1 MAAAATAD
9 HRARSVDRV
18 GICRLRVADLPR
30 LHSADPTTGGFP
42 RVRSNRVT
50 FHHPVAFWLGCLA
63 VAAGVCLHLPMYVMA
78 APMHYRLAGMPMDK
92 GMLVGMVLIPGG
104 VLLAAWGLMPRLAQ
118 VRLTT
123 HGGEQLHW
131 RVADNARL
139 SRAHWMLVLAL
150 SVALTI
156 DVMKPA
162 SIAFVMPGMAREYGI
177 EMSQAGLVAMSALF
191 GTAVGSVAWGRLA
204 DVFGRRAA
212 ILLSAILFM
221 GTAICGTMPSFR
233 WNIVMC
239 FMMGAAAG
247 GMLPIAFTLMA
258 ETVPARHRGWL
269 LVALGGVGTSAGYLA
284 ASGAAA
290 LLELRFSW
298 RALWLLNLPTG
309 ALIVLLN
316 RYLPESPRF
325 LAKAGLHERAR
336 AELARFA
343 GSADVTTQGRVEAA
357 PIFEIR
363 QPRAGLRE
371 MLQGRHARITLALML
386 CGLAWGLVNFG
397 FVLWL
402 PSNLEKLGL
411 DAHAASA
418 LMAQSAL
425 LAIPGIVA
433 VVWLYLRW
441 SSFKSL
447 VLFVALTVLALLV
460 FAAIEVGGLRA
471 SALTIAATVL
481 LLIAISGVIAT
492 MIPYAAEIYPV
503 HLRGTGSGLI
513 AAGAKAGG
521 ILGAVLGV
529 AGIFDRFLISAL
541 VIAVPM
547 TCAGVMLWR
556 GGVETS
562 GRELESI
569 QRAIAGFD

>member
-1 MAAAATAD
+1 MQ
-9 HRARSVDRV
+9 RLLIFGIRS
-18 GICRLRVADLPR
+18 CRGSMRI
-30 LHSADPTTGGFP
+30 
-42 RVRSNRVT
+42 T
-50 FHHPVAFWLGCLA
+50 FHHPLAFWLGCIV
-63 VAAGVCLHLPMYVMA
+63 VAGGVCLHLPMYVMA
-78 APMHYRLAGMPMDK
+78 APMHFRLAGMPMDP
-92 GMLVGMVLIPGG
+92 GMLLGMVLIPGG

-123 HGGEQLHW
+123 HGGNCLHW
-131 RVADNARL
+131 HIADGVPLN
-139 SRAHWMLVLAL
+139 RAHWTLVLVLAI
-150 SVALTI
+150 ALTI

-162 SIAFVMPGMAREYGI
+162 SIAFVMPGMVREYGI
-177 EMSQAGLVAMSALF
+177 GMSRAGYLALSALI
-191 GTAVGSVAWGRLA
+191 GTAVGSVVWGRLA

-212 ILLSAILFM
+212 ILLSALLFM
-221 GTAICGTMPSFR
+221 GTAICGTMPSFG
-233 WNIVMC
+233 WNLVMC

-290 LLELRFSW
+290 LLEPTFSW

-316 RYLPESPRF
+316 RFIPESPRF
-325 LAKAGLHERAR
+325 LANAGLPDQAR
-336 AELARFA
+336 AVLERFA
-343 GSADVTTQGRVEAA
+343 GSAGLVEDAAAAVA
-357 PIFEIR
+357 PIMEIH
-363 QPRAGLRE
+363 QPRVGLRD
-371 MLQGRHARITLALML
+371 MLRGRHARITIALMV

-402 PSNLEKLGL
+402 PANLHRLGL
-411 DAHAASA
+411 DASAAGV

-425 LAIPGIVA
+425 LAIPGIIV
-433 VVWLYLRW
+433 VVWLYQRW

-447 VLFVALTVLALLV
+447 VLFVALTVVALFA
-460 FAAIEVGGLRA
+460 FAAIEVAGLRA
-471 SALTIAATVL
+471 QSFTIVATVL
-481 LLIAISGVIAT
+481 LLVAISGVIAT

-513 AAGAKAGG
+513 AAGSKAGG
-521 ILGAVLGV
+521 ILGALLGV
-529 AGIFDRFLISAL
+529 AGVFDSFLVSAL

-547 TCAGVMLWR
+547 SAAGAMLWR
-556 GGVETS
+556 GGVETR

-569 QRAIAGFD
+569 QKTFECDHP

>member
-1 MAAAATAD
+1 M
-9 HRARSVDRV
+9 R
-18 GICRLRVADLPR
+18 I
-30 LHSADPTTGGFP
+30 
-42 RVRSNRVT
+42 T
-50 FHHPVAFWLGCLA
+50 FHHPVAFWFGCLV

-78 APMHYRLAGMPMDK
+78 APMHFHLAGMAMDPVMLL
-92 GMLVGMVLIPGG
+92 GMTLIPAG

-118 VRLTT
+118 VRMTT
-123 HGGEQLHW
+123 RGGDRLHW
-131 RVADNARL
+131 HVADGVPLNIE
-139 SRAHWMLVLAL
+139 HWKLVVVLVL
-150 SVALTI
+150 ALTI

-162 SIAFVMPGMAREYGI
+162 SIAFVMPGMAHEYAIG
-177 EMSQAGLVAMSALF
+177 MSRAGYLALSALI
-191 GTAVGSVAWGRLA
+191 GTAAGSVVWGRLA

-212 ILLSAILFM
+212 ILLSALLFM
-221 GTAICGTMPSFR
+221 GTAICGTMPSFE
-233 WNIVMC
+233 WNLVMC

-269 LVALGGVGTSAGYLA
+269 LVALGGAGTSAGYLA

-290 LLELRFSW
+290 LLEPSFSW

-309 ALIVLLN
+309 ALIVVLN
-316 RYLPESPRF
+316 RFIPESPRF
-325 LAKAGLHERAR
+325 LANAGLEAQAR
-336 AELARFA
+336 AVLARFA
-343 GSADVTTQGRVEAA
+343 GSSGALVKDTAA
-357 PIFEIR
+357 VDAPVLEVH
-363 QPRAGLRE
+363 QPRAGLRQ
-371 MLQGRHARITLALML
+371 MLRGRHATITLALMA

-402 PSNLEKLGL
+402 PANLHKLGL
-411 DAHAASA
+411 DARAAGT

-425 LAIPGIVA
+425 LAIPGIA
-433 VVWLYLRW
+433 LVVWLYQRW
-441 SSFKSL
+441 SSFKTL
-447 VLFVALTVLALLV
+447 VLFVALTVLALLA

-471 SALTIAATVL
+471 QSFTIAATVL

-513 AAGAKAGG
+513 AAGSKAGG
-521 ILGAVLGV
+521 ILGALLGV
-529 AGIFDRFLISAL
+529 AGVFDSFLVSAV

-547 TCAGVMLWR
+547 TAAGVMLWR
-556 GGVETS
+556 GGVETR

-569 QRAIAGFD
+569 QKIMCDRP

>member
-1 MAAAATAD
+1 MRESAPCGSGGIHL
-9 HRARSVDRV
+9 HRACYLWRPF
-18 GICRLRVADLPR
+18 IFFCP
-30 LHSADPTTGGFP
+30 
-42 RVRSNRVT
+42 VRIA
-50 FHHPVAFWLGCLA
+50 FHHPVAFWFGCLT

-78 APMHYRLAGMPMDK
+78 APMHFHLAGMAMDPEMLL
-92 GMLVGMVLIPGG
+92 GMMLIPGG
-104 VLLAAWGLMPRLAQ
+104 VLLAAYGLMPRVAQ

-123 HGGEQLHW
+123 RGGDRLHW
-131 RVADNARL
+131 HVADGVPLNIQ
-139 SRAHWMLVLAL
+139 HWKLVVVLAI
-150 SVALTI
+150 ALTI

-162 SIAFVMPGMAREYGI
+162 SIAFVMPGMAHEYGI
-177 EMSQAGLVAMSALF
+177 GMSKAGYLALSALV
-191 GTAVGSVAWGRLA
+191 GTAVGSVVWGRLS

-212 ILLSAILFM
+212 ILLSALLFM
-221 GTAICGTMPSFR
+221 GTAICGTMPSFA
-233 WNIVMC
+233 WNLVMC

-290 LLELRFSW
+290 LLEPSFSW

-309 ALIVLLN
+309 ALIVVLN
-316 RYLPESPRF
+316 RFIPESPRF
-325 LAKAGLHERAR
+325 LANAGLDDQAHAV
-336 AELARFA
+336 LARFA
-343 GSADVTTQGRVEAA
+343 GSSNALVKDAGAADA
-357 PIFEIR
+357 PIMEIHH
-363 QPRAGLRE
+363 PRAGLRE
-371 MLQGRHARITLALML
+371 MLHGRHARITLALMM

-402 PSNLEKLGL
+402 PANLHKLGL
-411 DAHAASA
+411 DARAAGA

-425 LAIPGIVA
+425 LAIPGTAV
-433 VVWLYLRW
+433 VVWLYQRW

-447 VLFVALTVLALLV
+447 VLFVALTVLALLS
-460 FAAIEVGGLRA
+460 FAAIELGGLRA
-471 SALTIAATVL
+471 ESFTVAATVL

-513 AAGAKAGG
+513 AAGSKAGG
-521 ILGAVLGV
+521 ILGALLGV
-529 AGIFDRFLISAL
+529 AGLFDSFVISAL

-547 TCAGVMLWR
+547 TAAGVMLWR
-556 GGVETS
+556 GGVETR
-562 GRELESI
+562 GQELESI
-569 QRAIAGFD
+569 QKAFECDHP

>member
-1 MAAAATAD
+1 MVQ
-9 HRARSVDRV
+9 RGV
-18 GICRLRVADLPR
+18 VA
-30 LHSADPTTGGFP
+30 
-42 RVRSNRVT
+42 
-50 FHHPVAFWLGCLA
+50 FHHPWAFWLGCLA

-78 APMHYRLAGMPMDK
+78 APMHFHLAGMPMDLPMEI
-92 GMLVGMVLIPGG
+92 GMLLIPSG
-104 VLLAAWGLMPRLAQ
+104 VLLAAFGLMPRLAQ
-118 VRLTT
+118 VRMTT
-123 HGGEQLHW
+123 RSGGHLHW
-131 RVADNARL
+131 HVADGIPLNRE
-139 SRAHWMLVLAL
+139 HWKLVAVLAA
-150 SVALTI
+150 ALTI

-177 EMSQAGLVAMSALF
+177 SMSTAGYLALSALI

-221 GTAICGTMPSFR
+221 GTAICGTMPSFH

-258 ETVPARHRGWL
+258 ETIPARHRGWL

-284 ASGAAA
+284 ASGAAT
-290 LLELRFSW
+290 LLEPEFSW

-316 RYLPESPRF
+316 RYIPESPRF
-325 LAKAGLHERAR
+325 LANAGLHDRAR
-336 AELARFA
+336 AVLARFA
-343 GSADVTTQGRVEAA
+343 GSAGTLVEDGSDEDA
-357 PIFEIR
+357 PIMEIHH
-363 QPRAGLRE
+363 PRAGLRD
-371 MLQGRHARITLALML
+371 MLRGRQARITVALMV

-402 PSNLEKLGL
+402 PANLHRLGM
-411 DAHAASA
+411 DAHAASM
-418 LMAQSAL
+418 LMAKSAL
-425 LAIPGIVA
+425 LAIPGIPV
-433 VVWLYLRW
+433 VVWLYQRW

-447 VLFVALTVLALLV
+447 VLFAALTVLALLA
-460 FAAIEVGGLRA
+460 FAAIEVGDIRA
-471 SALTIAATVL
+471 QAVTVAATVT

-492 MIPYAAEIYPV
+492 MIPYASEIYPV

-513 AAGAKAGG
+513 AAGSKAGG

-529 AGIFDRFLISAL
+529 AGLFNSFLWSAL

-547 TCAGVMLWR
+547 AVAGAMLWR

-562 GRELESI
+562 GHELEAI
-569 QRAIAGFD
+569 QDVLCDRP

>member
-1 MAAAATAD
+1 L
-9 HRARSVDRV
+9 R
-18 GICRLRVADLPR
+18 RLLIF
-30 LHSADPTTGGFP
+30 G
-42 RVRSNRVT
+42 VRSLFFPMRIT
-50 FHHPVAFWLGCLA
+50 FHHPLAFWLGCSV

-78 APMHYRLAGMPMDK
+78 APMHFHLAGMPMDPE
-92 GMLVGMVLIPGG
+92 MLLGMVLIPGG
-104 VLLAAWGLMPRLAQ
+104 VMLAAWGLLPRLAQ

-123 HGGEQLHW
+123 HGGNRLHW
-131 RVADNARL
+131 HVADGVPLN
-139 SRAHWMLVLAL
+139 RAHWTLVLVLAI
-150 SVALTI
+150 ALTI

-162 SIAFVMPGMAREYGI
+162 SIAFVMPGMVREYDIG
-177 EMSQAGLVAMSALF
+177 MSKAGYLALSALI
-191 GTAVGSVAWGRLA
+191 GTAVGSVVWGRLA

-212 ILLSAILFM
+212 ILLSALLFM
-221 GTAICGTMPSFR
+221 GTAICGTMPSFG
-233 WNIVMC
+233 WNLAMC

-290 LLELRFSW
+290 LLEPVFSW

-316 RYLPESPRF
+316 RFIPESPRF
-325 LAKAGLHERAR
+325 LANAGLPDQAR
-336 AELARFA
+336 AVLERFA
-343 GSADVTTQGRVEAA
+343 GSAGLEEDTSGVDA
-357 PIFEIR
+357 PIMEIH
-363 QPRAGLRE
+363 QPRAGLRD
-371 MLQGRHARITLALML
+371 MLRGRHARITIALMV

-402 PSNLEKLGL
+402 PANLHRLGL
-411 DAHAASA
+411 DASAAGV
-418 LMAQSAL
+418 LMARSAL
-425 LAIPGIVA
+425 LAIPGIGV
-433 VVWLYLRW
+433 VVWLYQCW

-447 VLFVALTVLALLV
+447 VLFVALTVLALFA
-460 FAAIEVGGLRA
+460 FAAIEVGNLRA
-471 SALTIAATVL
+471 QSFTIAATVL

-513 AAGAKAGG
+513 AAGSKAGG
-521 ILGAVLGV
+521 ILGALLGV
-529 AGIFDRFLISAL
+529 AGVFDSFLVSAL
-541 VIAVPM
+541 AIAVPM
-547 TCAGVMLWR
+547 AAAGVMLWR
-556 GGVETS
+556 GGVETR

-569 QRAIAGFD
+569 QQTLGNL